1 MIQVLLRAMR
11 ILDHLGEN
19 ARRDCPLTEIA
30 DALSLDKGTCANI
43 LKTLSCGGFVQQE
56 APRSGYRLGYRL
68 FHLTG
73 HQVENEELT
82 KIARHDI
89 DLLGE
94 YLNETA
100 LLSMARNDKRILLY
114 NTTPKRDIEVRTS
127 IDKSLFNACS
137 GRAIIANYTSPHLD
151 KLLIR
156 IGLPSQNEWP
166 EIYEDGKPEI
176 YEDGK
181 PKRSLLINELIQ
193 IRQQGYAVQHDEN
206 GIVGYAA
213 PIWRDGH
220 VVGSVGV
227 YMPFYRLKDEDMV
240 IKALLRCA
248 NDINQKIALSLD
260 A

>member
-1 MIQVLLRAMR
+1 MR
-11 ILDHLGEN
+11 ILDYLGEN
-19 ARRDCPLTEIA
+19 ARYDCPLSEIA
-30 DALSLDKGTCANI
+30 KAMSLDKGTCANI
-43 LKTLSCGGFVQQE
+43 LKTLSFGGFVQQE

-68 FHLTG
+68 YHLTG

-100 LLSMARNDKRILLY
+100 LLSIVRNDKRVLLY

-127 IDKSLFNACS
+127 IDKSLFNACT
-137 GRAIIANYTSPHLD
+137 GRAIIANYTPEHLD

-156 IGLPSQNEWP
+156 IGLPGQSEWP
-166 EIYEDGKPEI
+166 EVYEDGEA
-176 YEDGK
+176 
-181 PKRSLLINELIQ
+181 KRPLLINALARIK
-193 IRQQGYAVQHDEN
+193 QQGFAMQHDAN

-220 VVGSVGV
+220 VAGSVGI
-227 YMPFYRLKDEDMV
+227 YMPFYRLADESAV
-240 IKALLRCA
+240 IRALLRCA
-248 NDINQKIALSLD
+248 EEINRKIALSLES
-260 A
+260 

>member
-1 MIQVLLRAMR
+1 MIQVLIRAIR
-11 ILDHLGEN
+11 ILDYLGEN

-43 LKTLSCGGFVQQE
+43 LKTLSSEGFVQQE

-68 FHLTG
+68 YHLTG

-94 YLNETA
+94 HLNETA
-100 LLSMARNDKRILLY
+100 LLSMVRNDKRVLLY

-137 GRAIIANYTSPHLD
+137 GRAIIANYTPLHLD

-166 EIYEDGKPEI
+166 EIYEDGQ
-176 YEDGK
+176 
-181 PKRSLLINELIQ
+181 PKRSLLINELIL
-193 IRQQGYAVQHDEN
+193 IRRQGYAVQHDEN

-220 VVGSVGV
+220 VTGSVGV
-227 YMPFYRLKDEDMV
+227 YMPFYRLKDEGMV
-240 IKALLRCA
+240 ISALLRCT
-248 NDINQKIALSLD
+248 DEINRKIALSLEV
-260 A
+260 